1 MSLIFCGC
9 ALLSVNG
16 DKKGKLMVVQFE
28 LHEFKKRT
36 TAEQCFA
43 DDEQKRDPMTTV
55 DKLML
60 VAFIVGS
67 WGVVIGVYFGINSLI
82 SRWAQ

>member
-1 MSLIFCGC
+1 
-9 ALLSVNG
+9 
-16 DKKGKLMVVQFE
+16 MVVQFE

-36 TAEQCFA
+36 TAEQCLA
-43 DDEQKRDPMTTV
+43 DDGRKREPMTTV

-60 VAFIVGS
+60 VACIVGS
-67 WGVVIGVYFGINSLI
+67 WGIFIGGYFGISSLI